1 MLRPGPD
8 RGSDVGGATASFP
21 VALTIGITYVF
32 GMVTPLAVIALVWDR
47 RDWGASWLLRDRKV
61 RLGRAR
67 SVPLTTAVSAALM
80 IMMGVLTSALAV
92 TGQGMATS
100 GWQVGAP
107 ALGLPRPGRPGLV
120 AGLGGGSV
128 GARRFGAAP
137 GRRCPA
143 TACSVPADRPP
154 HTSAGDDL
162 PAKTDDPAHLETS

>member
-1 MLRPGPD
+1 M
-8 RGSDVGGATASFP
+8 
-21 VALTIGITYVF
+21 
-32 GMVTPLAVIALVWDR
+32 IALVWDR

-100 GWQVGAP
+100 GWQVSSAARLQHWAFLARD
-107 ALGLPRPGRPGLV
+107 ALDWLPGW
-120 AGLGGGSV
+120 A
-128 GARRFGAAP
+128 GAALVL
-137 GRRCPA
+137 GALALLLAIGVRQRRA
-143 TACSVPADRPP
+143 VSPADRPP